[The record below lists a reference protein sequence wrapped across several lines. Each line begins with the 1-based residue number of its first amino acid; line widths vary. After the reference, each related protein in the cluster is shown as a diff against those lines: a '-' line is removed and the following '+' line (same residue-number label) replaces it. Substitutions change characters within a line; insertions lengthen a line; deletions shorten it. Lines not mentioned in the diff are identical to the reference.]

1 MSNPLPLPKFVFIG
15 NGTRI
20 KLNHPKGTKNHWAPK
35 RSYYLNTMLDTI
47 ANSQNKHIKDEV
59 RKGLLAKGYILVVIG
74 GGIIWDVECSDTHV
88 HHLLKKKNRELEAEL
103 IIGMLRKDPNK
114 IPSPSQDDIMKM
126 LSDAWNSL
134 DLDVAEALKQI
145 S

>member
-20 KLNHPKGTKNHWAPK
+20 K
-35 RSYYLNTMLDTI
+35 S
-47 ANSQNKHIKDEV
+47 
-59 RKGLLAKGYILVVIG
+59 
-74 GGIIWDVECSDTHV
+74 
-88 HHLLKKKNRELEAEL
+88 EL